1 MYYFKGVS
9 INSGIPFAFLYF
21 STSLPRILSLFD
33 HKRPYLL
40 KHSDFC
46 FDLWSVQ
53 SKFRD
58 MEEIYKTVSESVI
71 RISQLMLPSNANFGG
86 KIHGG
91 YILSLMDQI
100 AFAVASKFS
109 AHYCVTASVGKVDFL
124 KPIEVGELVTLIAS
138 VNYVGNSSMEVGIRV
153 EAMNIQTGET
163 KHCNSSYFTM
173 VAKDET
179 GKPARVHG

>member
-1 MYYFKGVS
+1 
-9 INSGIPFAFLYF
+9 
-21 STSLPRILSLFD
+21 
-33 HKRPYLL
+33 
-40 KHSDFC
+40 
-46 FDLWSVQ
+46 
-53 SKFRD
+53 
-58 MEEIYKTVSESVI
+58 MEEIYKTLSDSVI
-71 RISQLMLPSNANFGG
+71 RMSQLMLPSNANFGG

-179 GKPARVHG
+179 GRPARVPRLILETEKDIFRFYRCVVKMEVDKERDRAIHDMETDSAEQQAYIQKHFDVQINLAP